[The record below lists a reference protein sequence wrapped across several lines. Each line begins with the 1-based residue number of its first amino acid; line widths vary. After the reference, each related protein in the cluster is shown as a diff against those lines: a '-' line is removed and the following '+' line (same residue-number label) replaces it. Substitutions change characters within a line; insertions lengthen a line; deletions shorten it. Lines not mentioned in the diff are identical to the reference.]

1 MVVFQ
6 SLNRIYIYDT
16 KAGNFKIIS
25 PDTGINK
32 SFRTNN
38 SIYFQTITGA
48 FERKRQGRL
57 VSDNPVLKNNRIIN
71 VFQLMR
77 DF

>member
-1 MVVFQ
+1 M
-6 SLNRIYIYDT
+6 IT

-48 FERKRQGRL
+48 FEKKEVRTTL
-57 VSDNPVLKNNRIIN
+57 LKNNRIIN
-71 VFQLMR
+71 VFN
-77 DF
+77 

>member
-1 MVVFQ
+1 VFFQSAASMVVFQ
-6 SLNRIYIYDT
+6 SLNRNIYMIT

-48 FERKRQGRL
+48 FENKEVRTTL
-57 VSDNPVLKNNRIIN
+57 C
-71 VFQLMR
+71 
-77 DF
+77 